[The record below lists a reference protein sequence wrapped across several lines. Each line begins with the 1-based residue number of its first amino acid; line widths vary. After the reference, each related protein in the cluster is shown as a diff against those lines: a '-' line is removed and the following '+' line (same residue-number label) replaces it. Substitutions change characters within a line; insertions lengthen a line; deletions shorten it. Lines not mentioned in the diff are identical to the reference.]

1 MITSQFNILS
11 GTLKELNQQIKTL
24 QHFEADRA
32 DIDEL
37 VHERTKIQWAIV
49 AEIDKGNLCH

>member
-1 MITSQFNILS
+1 MITSQFNILR
-11 GTLKELNQQIKTL
+11 GTLRELNQQIKTL
-24 QHFEADRA
+24 EYLEADRA

-49 AEIDKGNLCH
+49 AEIDKGTL

>member
-1 MITSQFNILS
+1 MITSQFNILR

-49 AEIDKGNLCH
+49 DEIEKGTL

>member
-1 MITSQFNILS
+1 MITSQFNILR

-49 AEIDKGNLCH
+49 DEIDKGNLCH

>member
-11 GTLKELNQQIKTL
+11 GTLKELNQQIKIL
-24 QHFEADRA
+24 RHFEADRA

-49 AEIDKGNLCH
+49 DEIDRMNECH